1 MTKRT
6 FSVTTDASGDYAST
20 DGTHVMGRVV
30 AVEADISG
38 FDATADTTI
47 SVTNT
52 TSGVDKTL
60 LTLTNANTDANYE
73 LRALGSTNAGASTSE
88 YVHPFVAGNL
98 KVVVAQGGNAKTGT
112 IVVWVE

>member
-6 FSVTTDASGDYAST
+6 FSVTTDGSGNYTST

-30 AVEADISG
+30 AVEASISG
-38 FDATADTTI
+38 LDATADTTI

-60 LTLTNANTDANYE
+60 LTLTNSNANAHYDV
-73 LRALGSTNAGASTSE
+73 RGLGSDNAGASSSE

-98 KVVVAQGGNAKTGT
+98 KVVVAQGGATNTGT
-112 IVVWVE
+112 VVVWVE